1 MKRTRTGQI
10 LPLFVLA
17 GFVAA
22 GSVAEAGFFSTV
34 GKMVKERQQMSQS
47 SRNVAGAVKTLYRE
61 RKSISAFAQSA
72 STLVAAYRGM
82 TNKASA
88 AAVPKLLE
96 IAKAIT
102 TLATEYSHLSP
113 KVSKLYKDIKPDL
126 EYFATLKEGDDD
138 REVTLGTS
146 GRKIRLKSF
155 SDHRIDK
162 LAGAN
167 GWSRVWETIK
177 DDPMNVFRWGR
188 LKDEYQYG
196 KVEGQYVLKCAQI
209 AFETESYFQAATS
222 SMNELLGIRN
232 EINGILN
239 GNLDALLGIGNTV
252 NRVQGAAGA
261 AESLSEILN
270 AGVANLGTRFDQLNQ
285 IQEAYV
291 KQHQTYVAKYG
302 QMVSQTVATSAGTR
316 STTARTPVTTPTP
329 ETPGIGKADLATAMA
344 MYQTAYQEYIRITQ
358 DSNASQEARTKAI
371 ANLQKAR
378 NLVETLKA
386 NAAR

>member
-1 MKRTRTGQI
+1 MMAFF
-10 LPLFVLA
+10 LVA
-17 GFVAA
+17 GFLAV
-22 GSVAEAGFFSTV
+22 GSVAEAGFFTTV
-34 GKMVKERQQMSQS
+34 GRMIKERQQMSQS
-47 SRNVAGAVKTLYRE
+47 SRNVAGAVKALYRE
-61 RKSISAFAQSA
+61 RKSVAAFAQSA
-72 STLVAAYRGM
+72 ATLVAAYRGL

-96 IAKAIT
+96 IARAIT
-102 TLATEYSHLSP
+102 TLANEYVNLSP

-126 EYFATLKEGDDD
+126 DYFATLREDEDD
-138 REVTLGTS
+138 REVPLGTT
-146 GRKIRLKSF
+146 GRKILLKSL
-155 SDHRIDK
+155 SDKRINK
-162 LAGAN
+162 LAGAH
-167 GWSRVWETIK
+167 GWSRVWGAIK
-177 DDPMNVFRWGR
+177 DDPMNLFRWGR

-209 AFETESYFQAATS
+209 AFETESYYQAATA

-239 GNLDALLGIGNTV
+239 GNLDALLGIGNTI
-252 NRVQGAAGA
+252 NRIQGAVGA

-270 AGVANLGTRFDQLNQ
+270 AGVNNLGTRFEQLNQ

-302 QMVSQTVATSAGTR
+302 QMASQTAGNPTRTTTTTGTTSTVPRPSGTAPGQ
-316 STTARTPVTTPTP
+316 SIPGLGTP
-329 ETPGIGKADLATAMA
+329 DLATAMA

-358 DSNASQEARTKAI
+358 DPDASPAARTKAI

-386 NAAR
+386 RSAR